1 MFVNDSWQCAAT
13 QPTLHA
19 PARLLFT
26 VICVLFGIMNLGAAV
41 GFLLDAR
48 ERRAFFAAL
57 QHPAVG
63 FRATE
68 ESVWIWKFSLE
79 PLRGE
84 IDAPTG
90 AWSVFATA
98 ACRMNSA
105 VLTRSSP
112 AQAPPWR

>member
-1 MFVNDSWQCAAT
+1 MQRARLT
-13 QPTLHA
+13 PRA

-68 ESVWIWKFSLE
+68 EGVWIWKFSLE

-90 AWSVFATA
+90 AWRRPCSCMRVSWT
-98 ACRMNSA
+98 
-105 VLTRSSP
+105 
-112 AQAPPWR
+112 PPC